1 MFCVTL
7 NFPVL
12 LSNLQDINWL
22 QLVVALLSQLILAV
36 APCHHHLQCADS
48 VCVVE
53 APVTVAHC
61 FTVIARIFTTLKLK
75 TNTRIQ

>member
-1 MFCVTL
+1 M
-7 NFPVL
+7 
-12 LSNLQDINWL
+12 QDINWL

-36 APCHHHLQCADS
+36 APCHQQKLHLQCADS